1 MGCVRCQ
8 IEHPIRT
15 VCPSLPGSSR
25 PEEGAAQGGLLHGP
39 LVLQKQLGSGATGT
53 VYLAQ
58 HMSTGA
64 EFALKVLHPHLASN
78 ATVKDRFYVE
88 THVASR
94 VVHPSVTRILDARPG
109 PGGLP
114 SLLMEYVAGESF
126 SSLPL
131 PLPCADVVWMLGQV
145 LEGLEAAHSRGV
157 VHRDLKPDNLVLT
170 RPKDGT
176 PRVKVLDFGMVSV
189 LAASFSQ
196 DELNAGMALGSPA
209 YMAPEQWE
217 TTAADTRMDVY
228 SLGVVGYRL
237 VTGRLPFGGG
247 RMGEVLLGQP
257 EVRPLPPHVVDARV
271 PKALSEVLMRA
282 IARRPEERF
291 QSAREFRDA
300 LLEAAPQ
307 APVREAAPAREP
319 APAPTPVPT
328 LTPVPTPQAGLQV
341 RVRGLSGQGTHT
353 VDVREVRADG
363 LFIAH
368 DGPLPQRAARL
379 PMELTFQGKALL
391 CIADVVRHVSKDEA
405 RILGIAAG
413 FSVRFAEP
421 SEPLRQ
427 MLAQVMARTAP
438 PKVENAEPPAD
449 PELAQ
454 LLSRTAA
461 LMHDPYV
468 LLGLA
473 PSASFE
479 EVRQRAETALRKLG
493 DFRQRPLPAAQRK
506 ELMTLGSRVDAARRT
521 LGDPLARVGFDA
533 TRGNAHGIA
542 RCMAAGVSQE
552 AVEPLR
558 RAFLTARPG
567 AEEKSRSFLARAR
580 QLETQ
585 NALRPAIDCYAK
597 ALALDPLNLPFQRH
611 YWTLQRQV
619 RAVTTVVPAVT
630 L

>member
-1 MGCVRCQ
+1 MGCARCQ

-15 VCPSLPGSSR
+15 VCPSLPGSTR
-25 PEEGAAQGGLLHGP
+25 PEEGKAQGGLLHGP

-78 ATVKDRFYVE
+78 AAVKDRFYVE
-88 THVASR
+88 AHVASR
-94 VVHPSVTRILDARPG
+94 VVHPSVPRILDARPG

-114 SLLMEYVAGESF
+114 SLLMEYVSGEPF

-131 PLPCADVVWMLGQV
+131 PLPSSEVVWMLGQV
-145 LEGLEAAHSRGV
+145 LEGLEVAHARGV

-170 RPKDGT
+170 RPPEGE

-196 DELNAGMALGSPA
+196 EELNAGMALGSPA

-257 EVRPLPPHVVDARV
+257 EVQPLPPHVVDARV
-271 PKALSEVLMRA
+271 PRALSEVLMRA
-282 IARRPEERF
+282 IARRPEDRF
-291 QSAREFRDA
+291 QSAQAFRAA
-300 LLEAAPQ
+300 LLEAAPK
-307 APVREAAPAREP
+307 APVREATPVREAAPE
-319 APAPTPVPT
+319 APAT
-328 LTPVPTPQAGLQV
+328 ASLQV
-341 RVRGLSGQGTHT
+341 RVRGLGGPGTRT
-353 VDVREVRADG
+353 VNVQEVRPDG
-363 LFIAH
+363 LFIAY
-368 DGPLPQRAARL
+368 DGPLPARASRL

-391 CIADVVRHVSKDEA
+391 CIADVVRHVSTDEA

-427 MLAQVMARTAP
+427 MIAQVLPRTAAPSVGAP
-438 PKVENAEPPAD
+438 PAEPPVD

-473 PSASFE
+473 PSASFD
-479 EVRQRAETALRKLG
+479 EVRQRAETALRKL
-493 DFRQRPLPAAQRK
+493 DAFRQRPLPAGQRK
-506 ELMTLGSRVDAARRT
+506 ELMTLGARVDAARRT
-521 LGDPLARVGFDA
+521 LGDPLSRVGFDA
-533 TRGNAHGIA
+533 TRGNTHGIA
-542 RCMAAGVSQE
+542 RCLAAGVSQD

-558 RAFLTARPG
+558 RAYLTARPG
-567 AEEKSRSFLARAR
+567 AEEKSRTFLVRAR

-619 RAVTTVVPAVT
+619 RAVTTVVPAVAM
-630 L
+630 